1 MDVQKYKVPKQ
12 LPVMRLAEKKIT
24 NISKSKAIDNQTSVP
39 LGRSLADCR
48 LTSLIRPQPSLRLLW
63 LARKKTCKSKINPST
78 DLLASIVC
86 TGKTKAFEPLG
97 LLPIDM
103 SVHFSA
109 E

>member
-12 LPVMRLAEKKIT
+12 LPVMRLTEKKIT